1 MREVQDIRAKMFLL
15 YGGNKFKALRQI
27 AFFPLFS
34 MGYDALNLVQ
44 GLKAGLR
51 QVLRRAK
58 CLFYMGLSINAL
70 KSQSKVRGEHDG

>member
-1 MREVQDIRAKMFLL
+1 MFLL
-15 YGGNKFKALRQI
+15 YGGNNFKALRRI
-27 AFFPLFS
+27 AVFPSFS

-51 QVLRRAK
+51 QVLRRCK

-70 KSQSKVRGEHDG
+70 KSQSKVRGA